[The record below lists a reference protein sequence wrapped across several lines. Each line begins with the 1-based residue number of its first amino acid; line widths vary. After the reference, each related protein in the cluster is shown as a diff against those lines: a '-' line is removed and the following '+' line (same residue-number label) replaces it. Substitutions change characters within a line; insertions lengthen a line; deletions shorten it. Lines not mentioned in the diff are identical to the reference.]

1 MLEEVYGRFPSAL
14 AVAIKQIDFER
25 PAKPMLQGLA
35 SILHRIPEVE
45 KYLNPKLIAK
55 LKTYQVLPNKLRNN

>member
-25 PAKPMLQGLA
+25 PAKPMLQGVFLCRF
-35 SILHRIPEVE
+35 SSLLFFIVFQ
-45 KYLNPKLIAK
+45 K
-55 LKTYQVLPNKLRNN
+55 LKNISIQS